1 MEIQIQ
7 VIYFGGLMMS
17 LDDVLGG
24 IDANPPN
31 GQQPLETQFS
41 DNVADRIVERSNAN
55 DSQII
60 EGDNTIRIV
69 EIL

>member
-1 MEIQIQ
+1 MVMLIQHTF
-7 VIYFGGLMMS
+7 FGGLMMS

-55 DSQII
+55 DNQII
-60 EGDNTIRIV
+60 EGNNTTRIV